1 MRKTKYTVH
10 HDCTKTFEIEIE
22 AEAMV
27 DTERSQGLSEVAA
40 RTIVAALINDAL
52 RSLADKGV
60 HISVYETSGY
70 YRTNIDFKSYHFD
83 ADKAEG
89 GE

>member
-1 MRKTKYTVH
+1 MSKTKYTVY

-27 DTERSQGLSEVAA
+27 DTEQAQGLSDVAA
-40 RTIVAALINDAL
+40 CSIVSALINDAL

-70 YRTNIDFKSYHFD
+70 RTNIDFKSYHFD

-89 GE
+89 GK

>member
-1 MRKTKYTVH
+1 MDKTKYTVH
-10 HDCTKTFEIEIE
+10 HDCTNTFEIEIE
-22 AEAMV
+22 AEALV
-27 DTERSQGLSEVAA
+27 DTERAQGLSEVAA
-40 RTIVAALINDAL
+40 CTIVAALINDAL

-60 HISVYETSGY
+60 YISVYETSG